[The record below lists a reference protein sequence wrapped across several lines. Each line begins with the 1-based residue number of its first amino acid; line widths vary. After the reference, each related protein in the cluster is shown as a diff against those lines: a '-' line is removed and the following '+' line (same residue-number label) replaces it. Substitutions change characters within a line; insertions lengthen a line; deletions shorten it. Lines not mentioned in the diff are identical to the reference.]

1 MENKPYRIRFTPLAA
16 DDLDEID
23 SYISDT
29 LHSPDAAEQLLD
41 KIEISIN
48 RLKDFSLSG
57 SEVGDAYLA
66 SKGYRKLVVD
76 NYLIFHLV
84 NKASQEVLIMRVQYG
99 AREYRS
105 LL

>member
-1 MENKPYRIRFTPLAA
+1 MENKPYRIRYTPLAA

-41 KIEISIN
+41 KMEVSIN
-48 RLKDFSLSG
+48 QPKDFPLRG
-57 SEVGDAYLA
+57 SEVEDVYLA

-76 NYLIFHLV
+76 DHLIFHLL
-84 NKASQEVLIMRVQYG
+84 NKASPEVLIMRVQYG